1 MSLKILS
8 YLSESFEPLQ
18 PIALISAR
26 VYVVLIALVGD
37 IFGQMFFGEFS
48 LASTITGVSA
58 FIAGALGGLHC
69 RANPA
74 VGKLVFASCI
84 TALGGTAAQ
93 AIHYYAK
100 LNSPGNDFGWE
111 LSAPFILA
119 LLFIGYVVLP
129 LKKQSKQGSN

>member
-1 MSLKILS
+1 MNLKILS
-8 YLSESFEPLQ
+8 YLSESFEPLL
-18 PIALISAR
+18 PIALIFAR
-26 VYVVLIALVGD
+26 VYVVLIALAGE

-58 FIAGALGGLHC
+58 IFAGALGGLHC
-69 RANPA
+69 RANPT
-74 VGKLVFASCI
+74 VGKIIFASCL

-100 LNSPGNDFGWE
+100 LDIPGNDFAWE
-111 LSAPFILA
+111 LHAPFILA
-119 LLFIGYVVLP
+119 LLLIGYVALP